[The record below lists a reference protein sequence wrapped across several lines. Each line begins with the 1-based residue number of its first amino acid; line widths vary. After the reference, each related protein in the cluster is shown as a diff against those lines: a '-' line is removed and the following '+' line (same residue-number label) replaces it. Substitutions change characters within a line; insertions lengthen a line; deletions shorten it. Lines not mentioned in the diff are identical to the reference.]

1 MAAHVTMASPCA
13 FCRGIFFSSLL
24 LGRVEPVRFAT
35 LIVTHLSPYFLY
47 SLVHSC
53 ASSVHFSTVH
63 WTLQRSFARACD
75 SRGKRMRGG
84 RVDNTSHHARPCLP
98 PFSPCLPPHL
108 LPPTS
113 CRQLPC
119 SMLAIF
125 RGPLSGVS
133 FKALKS
139 CKKSPLLYSFGLI
152 SERAF
157 CPGCSGGEGDRWPHP
172 LVPLRNEGLL
182 SPCPALQI

>member
-108 LPPTS
+108 SPPH
-113 CRQLPC
+113 QLP
-119 SMLAIF
+119 SA
-125 RGPLSGVS
+125 
-133 FKALKS
+133 ALLHARDFS
-139 CKKSPLLYSFGLI
+139 
-152 SERAF
+152 R
-157 CPGCSGGEGDRWPHP
+157 
-172 LVPLRNEGLL
+172 
-182 SPCPALQI
+182 PALGSFFQGVEKSQKITPPLFFWVNF